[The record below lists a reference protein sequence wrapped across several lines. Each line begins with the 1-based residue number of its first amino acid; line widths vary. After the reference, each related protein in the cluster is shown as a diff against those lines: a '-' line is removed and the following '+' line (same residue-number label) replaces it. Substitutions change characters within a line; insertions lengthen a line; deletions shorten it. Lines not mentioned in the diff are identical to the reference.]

1 MWIKF
6 DTEKSQMIY
15 SFRAIDLNGKIGF
28 TKWKRNKREKERI
41 MQNG

>member
-1 MWIKF
+1 
-6 DTEKSQMIY
+6 MIY
-15 SFRAIDLNGKIGF
+15 TNEFQSTDLNGKIGF